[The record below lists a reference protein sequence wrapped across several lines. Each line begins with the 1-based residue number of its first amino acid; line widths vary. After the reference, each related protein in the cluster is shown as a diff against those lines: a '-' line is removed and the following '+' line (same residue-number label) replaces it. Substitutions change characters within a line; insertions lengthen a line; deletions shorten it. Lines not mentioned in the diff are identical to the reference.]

1 MPKNSDRAGS
11 GPSTA
16 AEQFGKRLRALRKSR
31 GLTLRDL
38 DKLKVGYSYSMLG
51 RMETGKQ
58 KPTMEGAVL
67 IDQALDAGG
76 VLIQLAAA
84 ARAEPYAGLPPATP
98 HFVGREEA
106 MADLTTELIDD
117 ARQDRST
124 VAFVA
129 GPPGVGKTALLRRW
143 ANTHQEKF
151 QLVLYADLHGFGP
164 RSPTQA
170 GDILEALLRGLGVD
184 DTRLPAADDLR
195 LALLQGRLRALDA
208 QPVQKRVLIVLDNAK
223 NSRQVSEV
231 LPGSRNAS
239 VLVASRRW
247 LSGLAMSSKAE
258 GINLGSMGKTDAI
271 ALIRSFVGDERVD
284 AEPDAS
290 ARLANLCGRL
300 PLALTI
306 AAEQVASNE
315 ALTISQHVDNLT
327 NRALELQVED
337 DVDSGVRAAFSYS
350 YSRLNPAQAQ
360 AFRLCGV
367 HPGQQFTAASAG
379 ALIGVS
385 TGEANRLLEQLVQ
398 FSLLEQV
405 SLHTFRLHDLLRV
418 FAAEEAARP
427 EWTDERDTAV
437 HRVVQWYLYAANA
450 ASWLITP
457 KRPDHHIHLPTPP
470 DGLEPPEF
478 ASFDEAYKW
487 SQQEL
492 PTIAGIAELA
502 SRNGLLFPAWRIP
515 VEFFEFYIHHRP
527 IAAWIEGHELAYDA
541 AEKSGDPHRIAQ
553 AAEELA
559 EGYIR
564 RGDAED
570 LDRAWILA
578 ERAIEVCKGMEANR
592 FIAFAYVEMG
602 NIQFARGDYA
612 DSARLCEHAVRTAQA
627 AGALIGETLS
637 RTHLGAAYREL
648 AQFDRA
654 IEHGTRAVEMLMETD
669 DQHGVAFGAVP
680 LARTHRVAG
689 NLDLALR
696 YCEQAQI
703 AYTAT
708 SDPQGSAE
716 ALGEKALVLAQLGE
730 HEKARAA
737 FRSALFRLRE
747 LDVRKSSALEADW
760 HALASEVSRTAGSQ
774 DRSGFCAVK

>member
-1 MPKNSDRAGS
+1 MPKKSGGPGS
-11 GPSTA
+11 EPLTA
-16 AEQFGKRLRALRKSR
+16 MQQFGDALRSWRELR
-31 GLTLRDL
+31 GLKLREL
-38 DKLKVGYSYSMLG
+38 DKLRVGYSYSMLS
-51 RMETGKQ
+51 RMENGKLP
-58 KPTMEGAVL
+58 PTMEGAALLDKVL
-67 IDQALDAGG
+67 KTGG
-76 VLIQLAAA
+76 TLIHLAAA

-98 HFVGREEA
+98 HFVGREDALSE
-106 MADLTTELIDD
+106 LTAELIDK
-117 ARQDRST
+117 ARSDRST
-124 VAFVA
+124 VAFVK

-151 QLVLYADLHGFGP
+151 DLVLYADLHGFGP
-164 RSPTQA
+164 RSPAQA

-184 DTRLPAADDLR
+184 DTLLPAADDLR

-208 QPVQKRVLIVLDNAK
+208 QPEPKRVLIVLDNAR

-239 VLVASRRW
+239 VLVASRVW

-258 GINLGSMGKTDAI
+258 GIDLGSIGKSDAI

-284 AEPDAS
+284 AEPDAA

-315 ALTISQHVDNLT
+315 ALTISQHVDNLA

-337 DVDSGVRAAFSYS
+337 DVDSGVRAAFNYS
-350 YSRLNPAQAQ
+350 YSRLNSAQAQ

-367 HPGQQFTAASAG
+367 HPGQQFSAASAG

-398 FSLLEQV
+398 YSLLEQV
-405 SLHTFRLHDLLRV
+405 ALHTFRLHDLLRV

-427 EWTDERDTAV
+427 EWTDEWDTAV

-450 ASWLITP
+450 ASWSITP
-457 KRPDHHIHLPTPP
+457 KRPDHHIHLPAPP

-478 ASFDEAYKW
+478 TSFDEAYKW
-487 SQQEL
+487 SQREL
-492 PTIAGIAELA
+492 PAIAGIAELA
-502 SRNGLLFPAWRIP
+502 LRNGLLFPAWRIP
-515 VEFFEFYIHHRP
+515 VECFEFYIHHRP
-527 IAAWIEGHELAYDA
+527 IATWIEGHQLAYDA
-541 AEKSGDPHRIAQ
+541 AEKSGDPLRIAQ

-564 RGDAED
+564 RGDPED
-570 LDRAWILA
+570 LDRAWILN
-578 ERAIEVCKGMEANR
+578 ERAIKVCEDMEPNR
-592 FIAFAYVEMG
+592 FVVFAYVEMG

-612 DSARLCEHAVRTAQA
+612 DSARLCEHALRAAQA
-627 AGALIGETLS
+627 AGARIGETLS

-654 IEHGTRAVEMLMETD
+654 IEHGTRAVEMLTETD

-689 NLDLALR
+689 NLDFALR
-696 YCEQAQI
+696 YCDQAQV

-708 SDPQGSAE
+708 GDPQGSAE
-716 ALGEKALVLAQLGE
+716 ALGEKALVLAQYGQHDE
-730 HEKARAA
+730 ARSA
-737 FRSALFRLRE
+737 FRSALVRLRK
-747 LDVRKSSALEADW
+747 LDARKAAALNADW
-760 HALASEVSRTAGSQ
+760 LALTTGQ
-774 DRSGFCAVK
+774 